1 MEQVLKYIDEKNALA
16 ILPIPHSSILEI
28 DKMLTEVDAGR
39 YGNKEGAIS
48 KLVSIN
54 KKSRHTRR
62 SWGRLASSNKVDLA
76 ITYNFISFD
85 EQENYGK
92 YFYSYNARSHG
103 TPQAPMLMLSFDRIS
118 GSTPQDDL
126 ETKPEQS
133 VLSRRVVSVP
143 LQCILRHW
151 GNVEN
156 GYMIYEHNLSAM
168 DNADH
173 QFESISYI
181 GLTSRNWQTRY
192 KEHQRD
198 ALTGSELLFHT
209 SLAGVINTDSICQ
222 RGMGPFEIV
231 RAGACL
237 LSELQYINLSYEEAM
252 EIEERMIE
260 RSTLHPKGLN
270 MIPGGFAGTKYLHK
284 LGYLTKDRATVEDRD
299 LAAARC
305 LIENPRKKISAPWV
319 QANWAN
325 DEFYEGV
332 IFKRENTLN
341 KEQVLS
347 IRKYGNDW
355 GFDAEVISNLVG
367 ANIRQVRDVLS
378 GKYYAR
384 VQE

>member
-1 MEQVLKYIDEKNALA
+1 MKQGFKYIDEKNALA
-16 ILPIPHSSILEI
+16 VLPIPHNSIQELEE
-28 DKMLTEVDAGR
+28 MLVEIDAGR
-39 YGNKEGAIS
+39 QGDKAGCIS
-48 KLVSIN
+48 KLIKIN
-54 KKSRHTRR
+54 KNTHLTKK
-62 SWGRLASSNKVDLA
+62 SWGRLATSKKVDLA
-76 ITYNFISFD
+76 ITYNFITFD
-85 EQENYGK
+85 EQEDYEK
-92 YFYSYNARSHG
+92 YCYSYEVWSHG

-118 GSTPQDDL
+118 GAEPKDSL
-126 ETKPEQS
+126 ETKPEQRVS
-133 VLSRRVVSVP
+133 SRRVVSIP
-143 LQCILRHW
+143 LQCILKNW
-151 GNVEN
+151 GNVEK

-209 SLAGVINTDSICQ
+209 SLAGVINKDSIIQ
-222 RGMGPFEIV
+222 RGMGPFEMV
-231 RAGACL
+231 RIGACL

-252 EIEERMIE
+252 EVEERMVE
-260 RSTLHPKGLN
+260 RSTLYPKGLN
-270 MIPGGFAGTKYLHK
+270 MIPGGFAGTKFLHK
-284 LGYLTKDRATVEDRD
+284 LGYLNKDRATVDDRD
-299 LAAARC
+299 YAAAKY
-305 LIENPRKKISAPWV
+305 LKDHSIEKRSAPWV

-332 IFKRENTLN
+332 IFKRNNTLN

-355 GFDAEVISNLVG
+355 GFDAEVVSNLVG

-378 GKYYAR
+378 GKYYSR
-384 VQE
+384 VR